1 MRGGRNHFGKR
12 GGTPEKGKN
21 AGSQNLHDGRW
32 DQAFHP
38 LGRNKRTVWSIP
50 LSKFREAHFAVF
62 PEKLVETCLQATCP
76 AQGVVLDPFSGAGT
90 TAVVA
95 QRLGRRFIGFDCN
108 PEYCQIA
115 EQRLAQRFLDFP
127 QPPATD
133 ESE

>member
-1 MRGGRNHFGKR
+1 GPA
-12 GGTPEKGKN
+12 TP
-21 AGSQNLHDGRW
+21 
-32 DQAFHP
+32 
-38 LGRNKRTVWSIP
+38 
-50 LSKFREAHFAVF
+50 
-62 PEKLVETCLQATCP
+62 VETCQHATGP
-76 AQGVVLDPFSGAGT
+76 AQGVVPAPFRGAGT

-95 QRLGRRFIGFDCN
+95 RRLGRRFIGFDCN